1 MATRRISRALSLLT
15 AAGLSISAIA
25 LLPGTSTADPN
36 LSISEVQQR
45 VDVLYGEA
53 EAATE
58 RAHNATV
65 EVQQARAHLQRIKK
79 QLQAQQKEFD
89 ALSEAIADYAA
100 QLYASGGIDPTLQ
113 MMFSSNPDDFLL
125 QSQVLEQ
132 VTTSQDSELRRA
144 QTAQLALQQ
153 TQTMVDQE
161 VAHLKD
167 LQAQAA
173 KEKASANSKLQEA
186 QTLLSRLKAAQRQR
200 LANQEAQRAQ
210 DAAQASH
217 EAVRDVPTQPTVSSG
232 GSGRG
237 AVAAS
242 FARAQLGKP
251 YVFGAAGPSAFDC
264 SGLTMAAWAQV
275 GVYLPHAASQQYAM
289 TTRIDQSQLEPGDLL
304 FFYSDIHHVGI
315 YVGGGIFVHAANPS
329 VGVVA
334 ESLNSS
340 YYQSVYMGAGRP

>member
-1 MATRRISRALSLLT
+1 MATRRISRAVSLLT

-65 EVQQARAHLQRIKK
+65 QVQQAREHLQRVKK

-89 ALSEAIADYAA
+89 SLSEAIADYAA

-132 VTTSQDSELRRA
+132 VTTTQDAELRQA

-161 VAHLKD
+161 VAHLRD
-167 LQAQAA
+167 LQAEAA

-210 DAAQASH
+210 DAAQASQD
-217 EAVRDVPTQPTVSSG
+217 AVSNVPTQPTVLECGKRSRCGCCLVRQSPTRQAVCLRRRRTFSFRLLWPDDG
-232 GSGRG
+232 CLGPGWRVSPALCERSVRHDHQDRPVAVG
-237 AVAAS
+237 A
-242 FARAQLGKP
+242 R
-251 YVFGAAGPSAFDC
+251 
-264 SGLTMAAWAQV
+264 
-275 GVYLPHAASQQYAM
+275 
-289 TTRIDQSQLEPGDLL
+289 
-304 FFYSDIHHVGI
+304 
-315 YVGGGIFVHAANPS
+315 
-329 VGVVA
+329 
-334 ESLNSS
+334 
-340 YYQSVYMGAGRP
+340 